1 MKRSAANLL
10 ARELIAKLTELDLD
24 PESVLAEAGLRD
36 LLPALRRGEMPSL
49 SRSELAALYR
59 ACMRAF
65 EADASR
71 RAGRPTMGEEEMDLL
86 CYCIITCPTLRE
98 AIERS
103 ARFLTAIYRAVGRPD
118 AHMHLCETGSTAELY
133 LRSGEAR
140 NVVSALLSDLAAAT
154 LFLKLFGWLIGEE
167 IELLEASVC
176 HEQLLSD
183 EAIAELFPHPLVFG
197 RKDLW
202 RDSEIRL
209 TFASGYLQR
218 PVVRSAADLEDL
230 LRLSLLDRM
239 TALTPGALLSD
250 TVRTIFNRALARGLP
265 LPSTKRVAVLCNM
278 SGATLRRHLAQ
289 QATSIRRIREECLRR
304 SAFQLLRHS
313 DVPLGDI
320 ASRLGFSDVPSFHRA
335 FRRWTRTSPSAYR
348 RSADSL
354 SR

>member
-1 MKRSAANLL
+1 MTRSAANLL
-10 ARELIAKLTELDLD
+10 ARELIEKLTELDLD
-24 PESVLAEAGLRD
+24 PESVLAEAGLRGR
-36 LLPALRRGEMPSL
+36 LPQLRQGRMPTL
-49 SRSELAALYR
+49 SRAELAALYQ

-71 RAGRPTMGEEEMDLL
+71 RAGRPAIGEEEMDLL
-86 CYCIITCPTLRE
+86 GYCIITCPTLRE

-103 ARFLTAIYRAVGRPD
+103 GRFLMAIYRAVGRPD
-118 AHMHLCETGSTAELY
+118 AHLHLHETDRAAELY
-133 LRSGEAR
+133 IRSGEAR
-140 NVVSALLSDLAAAT
+140 NVVSALLSDLSAAT

-183 EAIAELFPHPLVFG
+183 AAIAELFPHPLVFG
-197 RKDLW
+197 RRDLW
-202 RDSEIRL
+202 RGSEIRL
-209 TFASGYLQR
+209 TFASRHLQR

-239 TALTPGALLSD
+239 TALTPGTLLSD
-250 TVRTIFNRALARGLP
+250 TMRTIFNRALARGLP
-265 LPSTKRVAVLCNM
+265 LPSTERVAVLCNM

-289 QATSIRRIREECLRR
+289 QGTSIRKIREDCLQR

-313 DVPLGDI
+313 DATLGDI

>member
-1 MKRSAANLL
+1 MTRSAANFL
-10 ARELIAKLTELDLD
+10 ARELVEKLTELDLD
-24 PESVLAEAGLRD
+24 PASVLAEAGLRD
-36 LLPALRRGEMPSL
+36 RLPQLRKGVLPPL
-49 SRSELAALYR
+49 PRSDLAALYQ

-65 EADASR
+65 EIDASR

-86 CYCIITCPTLRE
+86 CYCIITCTTLRE

-118 AHMHLCETGSTAELY
+118 AHMHLRATGSTAELY

-140 NVVSALLSDLAAAT
+140 NVVSALLSDLSAAI

-167 IELLEASVC
+167 IELIEASVC

-183 EAIAELFPHPLVFG
+183 EAVAELFPHPLVFG

-202 RDSEIRL
+202 RGSEIRL
-209 TFASGYLQR
+209 TFASSYLPR

-239 TALTPGALLSD
+239 TALTPGALLAD
-250 TVRTIFNRALARGLP
+250 TVRTIFNRALSRGVP
-265 LPSTKRVAVLCNM
+265 LPSTERVAVLCNM

-289 QATSIRRIREECLRR
+289 QGTSIRKIREERLQR
-304 SAFQLLRHS
+304 SAFQLLHHS
-313 DVPLGDI
+313 DTTLGDI

-335 FRRWTRTSPSAYR
+335 FRRWTRLSPSAYR
-348 RSADSL
+348 RTAGSL